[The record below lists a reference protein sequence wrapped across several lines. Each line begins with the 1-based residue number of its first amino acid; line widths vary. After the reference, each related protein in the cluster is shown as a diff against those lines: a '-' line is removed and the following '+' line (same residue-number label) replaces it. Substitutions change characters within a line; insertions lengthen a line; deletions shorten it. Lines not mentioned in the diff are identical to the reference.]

1 MIKNEELIN
10 ILKALGFEWYG
21 FENSTDGS
29 GKFTKVIR
37 NKEEWYYINA
47 SYFTDEWQIAVR
59 NCEKNNEGKLTFKDN
74 EVSLEDINSLLKI
87 CKINLILEQFGIEIA
102 ITLNRI
108 ININQYGKNNTHY
121 DNAQC

>member
-29 GKFTKVIR
+29 GKFTKSIR

-74 EVSLEDINSLLKI
+74 EISLEDINSLMKI

>member
-29 GKFTKVIR
+29 GKFTKLIR

-47 SYFTDEWQIAVR
+47 SYFTDKWQVVVR
-59 NCEKNNEGKLTFKDN
+59 NCEKNNEGKLTFNDN
-74 EVSLEDINSLLKI
+74 EVSLEDINSLIKL

-108 ININQYGKNNTHY
+108 INTNHYGKNGTHY
-121 DNAQC
+121 DNVQC

>member
-29 GKFTKVIR
+29 GKFTKSIR

-74 EVSLEDINSLLKI
+74 EISLEDINSLMKI

-108 ININQYGKNNTHY
+108 INTNQYGKNNTHY
-121 DNAQC
+121 NNAQC

>member
-29 GKFTKVIR
+29 GKFTKSIR

-74 EVSLEDINSLLKI
+74 EVSLEDINSLMKI

-108 ININQYGKNNTHY
+108 INTNQYGKNGTHY
-121 DNAQC
+121 DNV

>member
-29 GKFTKVIR
+29 GKFTKSIR

-108 ININQYGKNNTHY
+108 INTNQYGKNDTHY
-121 DNAQC
+121 DNV

>member
-29 GKFTKVIR
+29 GKFTKSIR

-74 EVSLEDINSLLKI
+74 EISLEDINSLLKI

-108 ININQYGKNNTHY
+108 INTNQYGKNNTHY

>member
-29 GKFTKVIR
+29 GNFIKVIR
-37 NKEEWYYINA
+37 NKEEQYYINV
-47 SYFTDEWQIAVR
+47 SYFTDEWQVLVR

-74 EVSLEDINSLLKI
+74 EVSLEDINSLIRI
-87 CKINLILEQFGIEIA
+87 CKINLTLEQFGTDIA
-102 ITLNRI
+102 ITLSII
-108 ININQYGKNNTHY
+108 INTNQY
-121 DNAQC
+121 DNVQC

>member
-29 GKFTKVIR
+29 GKFTKFIR

-102 ITLNRI
+102 ITLSRI
-108 ININQYGKNNTHY
+108 ININQYGKNDTHY
-121 DNAQC
+121 DNV

>member
-29 GKFTKVIR
+29 GNFIKVIR
-37 NKEEWYYINA
+37 NKEEWYYINV
-47 SYFTDEWQIAVR
+47 SYFTDEWQVLVR

-74 EVSLEDINSLLKI
+74 EVSLEDINSLIRI
-87 CKINLILEQFGIEIA
+87 CKINLILEQFGIDIA
-102 ITLNRI
+102 ITLSI
-108 ININQYGKNNTHY
+108 TINTNQYGKNDTHY
-121 DNAQC
+121 DNVQC

>member
-29 GKFTKVIR
+29 GKFTKSIR

-74 EVSLEDINSLLKI
+74 EISLEDINSLMKI

-108 ININQYGKNNTHY
+108 INTNQYGKNNTHY

>member
-21 FENSTDGS
+21 FDNSTDGS
-29 GKFTKVIR
+29 GKFTKSIR

-87 CKINLILEQFGIEIA
+87 CKINLILE
-102 ITLNRI
+102 
-108 ININQYGKNNTHY
+108 
-121 DNAQC
+121 